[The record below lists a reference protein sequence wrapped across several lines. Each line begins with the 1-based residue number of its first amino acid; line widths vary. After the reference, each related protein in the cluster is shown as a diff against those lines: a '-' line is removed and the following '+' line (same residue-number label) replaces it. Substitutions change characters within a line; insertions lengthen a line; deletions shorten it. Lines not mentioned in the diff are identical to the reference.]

1 MFRHGG
7 SWIDEFDPG
16 KDKEQEH
23 RGPDTKCCGVGQAI
37 RKFAPIA
44 GPPEYPCDS
53 IENRRP
59 WSYNRPQ
66 VAHERRHIGKA
77 DPDDDPDHSRRDV
90 PIRVLVAD
98 EASRDGDDE

>member
-23 RGPDTKCCGVGQAI
+23 RGPDAKCCGVGQAI
-37 RKFAPIA
+37 RKFTSIA
-44 GPPEYPCDS
+44 GASEYPCDS

-59 WSYNRPQ
+59 WIDNRPQ

-77 DPDDDPDHSRRDV
+77 DPDDDADHGRSV
-90 PIRVLVAD
+90 LPTPALVAD
-98 EASRDGDDE
+98 ETRADEQ